1 MRFDLSTHHQKY
13 LFESGFYD
21 QLLEEASLS
30 DLTALGRKFLKL
42 YFKDDN
48 LPLPEF
54 KIRNNVSA
62 KWLGMTKWLRG
73 SSNTTIEIQKSILDD
88 EKTLARVLIHE
99 LVHHWVFMTNPAEHG
114 HNGPWKVKAE
124 ELNKTLGAG
133 YISQTSDESYVKN
146 GKEYFL
152 VIYPDRGTFIFMST
166 VNPSTM
172 QKAKIARHVQD
183 DSARIFRINDPYF
196 AGVTSFSSTSKPE
209 ANEKLKTIYN
219 GDKQVTIPGLEDA
232 SSAMP
237 DLKVKVD
244 ILGDGGRVLGTV
256 SGDYVRKKIR
266 ARSGTVDDW
275 IEKYNEKFVTKAR
288 RA

>member
-133 YISQTSDESYVKN
+133 YISQTSDESYVQKV
-146 GKEYFL
+146 KEYFL
-152 VIYPDRGTFIFMST
+152 VIYPEDNNFVFMST
-166 VNPSTM
+166 VNPSVM
-172 QKAKIARHVQD
+172 QKAKIAKRIAT
-183 DSARIFRINDPYF
+183 SNARIFKANDSYF

-209 ANEKLKTIYN
+209 AIEKLRTIYN
-219 GDKQVTIPGLEDA
+219 GDKTVTMPGLDNVGALDTKIEVV
-232 SSAMP
+232 S
-237 DLKVKVD
+237 K
-244 ILGDGGRVLGTV
+244 DG
-256 SGDYVRKKIR
+256 KIR
-266 ARSGTVDDW
+266 TVTAEYIRRSVKARSGDIEDW
-275 IEKYNEKFVTKAR
+275 IEKYNDKYADIGYEAKLVK
-288 RA
+288 

>member
-1 MRFDLSTHHQKY
+1 VRFDLSTHHQKY

-133 YISQTSDESYVKN
+133 YISQTSDESYVQKV
-146 GKEYFL
+146 KEYFL
-152 VIYPDRGTFIFMST
+152 VIYPEDNNFVFMST
-166 VNPSTM
+166 VNPSVM
-172 QKAKIARHVQD
+172 QKAKIAKRIAT
-183 DSARIFRINDPYF
+183 SNARIFKANDSYF

-209 ANEKLKTIYN
+209 AIEKLRTIYN
-219 GDKQVTIPGLEDA
+219 GDKTVTMPGLDNVGALDTKIEVV
-232 SSAMP
+232 S
-237 DLKVKVD
+237 K
-244 ILGDGGRVLGTV
+244 DG
-256 SGDYVRKKIR
+256 KIR
-266 ARSGTVDDW
+266 TVTAEYIRRSVKARSGDIEDW
-275 IEKYNEKFVTKAR
+275 IEKYNDKYADIGYEAKLVK
-288 RA
+288 

>member
-1 MRFDLSTHHQKY
+1 MSTHHQKY

-133 YISQTSDESYVKN
+133 YISQTSDESYVQKV
-146 GKEYFL
+146 KEYFL
-152 VIYPDRGTFIFMST
+152 VIYPEDNNFVFMST
-166 VNPSTM
+166 VNPSVM
-172 QKAKIARHVQD
+172 QKAKIAKRIAT
-183 DSARIFRINDPYF
+183 SNARIFKANDSYF

-209 ANEKLKTIYN
+209 AIEKLRTIYN
-219 GDKQVTIPGLEDA
+219 GDKTVTMPGLDNVGALDTKIEVV
-232 SSAMP
+232 S
-237 DLKVKVD
+237 K
-244 ILGDGGRVLGTV
+244 DG
-256 SGDYVRKKIR
+256 KIR
-266 ARSGTVDDW
+266 TVTAEYIRRSVKARSGDIEDW
-275 IEKYNEKFVTKAR
+275 IEKYNDKYADIGYEAKLVK
-288 RA
+288 

>member
-1 MRFDLSTHHQKY
+1 LSTHHQKY

-133 YISQTSDESYVKN
+133 YISQTSDESYVQKV
-146 GKEYFL
+146 KEYFL
-152 VIYPDRGTFIFMST
+152 VIYPEDNNFVFMST
-166 VNPSTM
+166 VNPSVM
-172 QKAKIARHVQD
+172 QKAKIAKRIAT
-183 DSARIFRINDPYF
+183 SNARIFKANDSYF

-209 ANEKLKTIYN
+209 AIEKLRTIYN
-219 GDKQVTIPGLEDA
+219 GDKTVTMPGLDNVGALDTKIEVV
-232 SSAMP
+232 S
-237 DLKVKVD
+237 K
-244 ILGDGGRVLGTV
+244 DG
-256 SGDYVRKKIR
+256 KIR
-266 ARSGTVDDW
+266 TVTAEYIRRSVKARSGDIEDW
-275 IEKYNEKFVTKAR
+275 IEKYNDKYADIGYEAKLVK
-288 RA
+288 